1 MSYTFSATFPALC
14 LSLIL
19 PCALPVMAADPPPG
33 KESTTETAPVER
45 QLLLERS
52 QEDAIAL
59 QRQLPQQEQQQLQ
72 AGSDGF
78 LALWKPANV
87 DQPKGTV
94 IIIPGAGESAD
105 WPQTVG
111 PLRRKFPD
119 DGWAS
124 LSLTLPDVPNDGSL
138 PRIEEKVPAT
148 DPAAPAKDA
157 ALAKVAKGAEAPKSA
172 EPENTA
178 EADAANSVARA
189 AAAEEQAKANAE
201 RIFARIESAIA
212 YAQQQKAHSIVLLG
226 HGSGAYWAARFLSE
240 RPSPLIQKLVMVSAQ
255 DPSDAK
261 PRLDELTSTLK
272 VRTADFVYK
281 DLAQSRQAALQRLQA
296 SKRTKSTGYTQV
308 ALAAIPGNNTAEQEQ
323 LFRRVRGWLE
333 AK

>member
-19 PCALPVMAADPPPG
+19 PCALPVMAADPVPDKPVV
-33 KESTTETAPVER
+33 EAAPA
-45 QLLLERS
+45 LLDRS
-52 QEDAIAL
+52 QEDTLAL

-72 AGSDGF
+72 ADSDSF

-87 DQPKGTV
+87 SQPKGAV
-94 IIIPGAGESAD
+94 IIIPGADESAD
-105 WPQTVG
+105 WPQAIG

-119 DGWAS
+119 IGWAS

-138 PRIEEKVPAT
+138 PRIEETTAVV
-148 DPAAPAKDA
+148 DQAAAAKDTKPDDA
-157 ALAKVAKGAEAPKSA
+157 SKKA
-172 EPENTA
+172 EPANTA
-178 EADAANSVARA
+178 EADAAASVARA
-189 AAAEEQAKANAE
+189 AAVEERTKAEAE

-226 HGSGAYWAARFLSE
+226 HGSGAYWAARYLSE
-240 RPSPLIQKLVMVSAQ
+240 RPSPLIQKLIMVSAQ
-255 DPSDAK
+255 EPSNAK
-261 PRLDELTSTLK
+261 PPLDELTTTLK
-272 VRTADFVYK
+272 VKTADFVYQ
-281 DLAQSRQAALQRLQA
+281 DLPQNRQAALQRLQA
-296 SKRTKSTGYTQV
+296 SKRTKNVGYKQV
-308 ALAAIPGNNTAEQEQ
+308 TLTALPGDDAGEQEQ